1 VVTLIFVFRRIKASD
16 SDMPFK
22 TGIPAFDEL
31 NEASGTLKE
40 YIAQDE
46 IKGGKYLTHVLLEK
60 RGKTKYEVLGLC
72 RFRDIQDEAEA
83 IADLKQFGVNRE
95 IIDNFKQMMETEHLN
110 IIYFSRIGVKEDL
123 QDKNVG
129 KIIND
134 FFEFLIKRQEKN
146 VAVYLK
152 IRKELGDFLGTLY
165 ETIGEGDDKKWGK
178 YLVKIKLFL

>member
-1 VVTLIFVFRRIKASD
+1 VVTPIFIFRRIKASD
-16 SDMPFK
+16 KDMQFR
-22 TGIPAFDEL
+22 TGISAFDEL

-46 IKGGKYLTHVLLEK
+46 IKGGKYITHVLLEK
-60 RGKTKYEVLGLC
+60 QEQAKNMLLGIC
-72 RFRDIQDEAEA
+72 RFRNIQDKAEA
-83 IADLKQFGVNRE
+83 IADLMQFGVDRE
-95 IIDNFKQMMETEHLN
+95 IIDSFKQMMEAKHPN

-146 VAVYLK
+146 IVVYLK
-152 IRKELGDFLGTLY
+152 IRKELGDYLGTLY
-165 ETIGEGDDKKWGK
+165 ETIGEGEDKKWGK